1 MSDQKLDEIVTE
13 YADLAKDKNIDV
25 ATLMMNALQQE
36 DANKLSAKSKRWAY
50 LISLGLP
57 PFGLGFALWFYF
69 SDKSDGKSTAIVCV
83 ILTAVSIIGS
93 IILFNLV
100 FSGRGASVE
109 QIQQIKPADIYELTQ

>member
-100 FSGRGASVE
+100 FSGSGASVE

>member
-69 SDKSDGKSTAIVCV
+69 SDKSDGKSTAIICV

-93 IILFNLV
+93 IIFFNLV
-100 FSGRGASVE
+100 FSGSGASVE

>member
-83 ILTAVSIIGS
+83 LLTIFSIIGS
-93 IILFNLV
+93 IIFINML
-100 FSGRGASVE
+100 FSGTGASVE